1 MKNKN
6 IAKKIGFLALF
17 LCLLSV
23 MMLSSCADVTHIQSC
38 VVDTPYCFWGGL
50 GHGLIAPFSFIGSL
64 FSDKIAMYAVNN
76 NGEFYDF
83 GFSLGAGI
91 LSRLF

>member
-17 LCLLSV
+17 LSLFSL
-23 MMLSSCADVTHIQSC
+23 MMLSSCADVTHIESC
-38 VVDTPYCFWGGL
+38 VVDTPYGFWGGL
-50 GHGLIAPFSFIGSL
+50 WHGLIAPLSFIGSL
-64 FSDKIAMYAVNN
+64 FSDKIAMYAINN
-76 NGEFYDF
+76 NGGFYDF
-83 GFSLGAGI
+83 GFVLGAGI